1 MSSSSNSK
9 FLDRLANG
17 ATVRFRTTFHNTIY
31 DVFRARGW
39 RETESDTDWDV
50 CWADTGWI
58 REYFDTMHLEA
69 HQRINHFRN
78 HYELTRKDAMV
89 KNLKR
94 TQRQLQREERH
105 DEAKKY
111 DFFPTTYVL
120 PSDYGL
126 FVEEFKLHAGAIWI
140 MKPIGKAQGKGI
152 FLFNKLSQINDWKKD
167 HRWKADNPQAE
178 TYVVSKYIENPL
190 LVGGKKFDLR
200 IYVLVTSYMPL
211 QIYLYRSG
219 FGRFSGSRYNT
230 NAKNLGDNYVHLT
243 NAAVQKTA
251 PGYDAGQGC
260 KWPLRNLK
268 LYLIGKFGI
277 AATDRLFK
285 EIEELVIYSLLSVQK
300 VMIHDK
306 HCFELYGYDILI
318 DDALKPW
325 LVEVNASPSLTADT
339 PQDYELKFGLLDDV
353 YTLVDVEAKLGGAV
367 EECVG
372 GFDLIWNNG
381 PVKQEKQS
389 CYTTKLGCFDDRVRQ
404 LKKLHKTH
412 AKRLAAH
419 QQGGH

>member
-152 FLFNKLSQINDWKKD
+152 FLFNKLGQINEWKKD

-178 TYVVSKYIENPL
+178 AYVVQRYIENPL
-190 LVGGKKFDLR
+190 LVGNKKFDLR
-200 IYVLVTSYMPL
+200 IYVLVTNYSPLTVYM
-211 QIYLYRSG
+211 YRSG
-219 FGRFSGSRYNT
+219 FARFSLYRYNT
-230 NAKNLGDNYVHLT
+230 DTSNLGDTFVHLT

-251 PGYDAGQGC
+251 PGFDAGAGS
-260 KWPLRNLK
+260 KWPLHAFK
-268 LYLIGKFGI
+268 LYLVAKYGAK
-277 AATDRLFK
+277 ATDACFAAV
-285 EIEELVIYSLLSVQK
+285 EQLVIHSLLSVQK
-300 VMIHDK
+300 IMINDK
-306 HCFELYGYDILI
+306 HCFEMYGYDILI
-318 DDALKPW
+318 DDNLKPW
-325 LVEVNASPSLTADT
+325 LIEVNASPSITADT

-353 YTLVDVEAKLGGAV
+353 FSIIDVEGRLDGTTPQSM
-367 EECVG
+367 G
-372 GFDLIWNNG
+372 GFDLIYANG
-381 PVKQEKQS
+381 ERAQPGEPF
-389 CYTTKLGCFDDRVRQ
+389 CYTSRLGNFQ
-404 LKKLHKTH
+404 PPASTSLPNL
-412 AKRLAAH
+412 L
-419 QQGGH
+419 